1 MSTELNQTS
10 SCLGVPSSLSSSTGI
25 VQVADEDQMDQTCL
39 GYRLR
44 ALFDVFRCCTL
55 LFRSSCLEAT
65 VIWPQRIR
73 RAQSGAVSTIYS
85 RDGEWIHTEFNG
97 FRISP
102 PYHIISY
109 AREPNYPQIIPNEGR
124 WFAAAQHWCFT
135 TVWYCVQWLPLGFL
149 GFGVSGIDSL
159 SDVMTSIRTSWI
171 LEVNGWNLS
180 GGPCQAMHPA
190 SPWPCHGKN
199 GHPAGNIDIE
209 LLATLAVNTAESGM
223 I

>member
-1 MSTELNQTS
+1 M
-10 SCLGVPSSLSSSTGI
+10 
-25 VQVADEDQMDQTCL
+25 
-39 GYRLR
+39 
-44 ALFDVFRCCTL
+44 F
-55 LFRSSCLEAT
+55 
-65 VIWPQRIR
+65 
-73 RAQSGAVSTIYS
+73 
-85 RDGEWIHTEFNG
+85 H
-97 FRISP
+97 
-102 PYHIISY
+102 H
-109 AREPNYPQIIPNEGR
+109 
-124 WFAAAQHWCFT
+124 
-135 TVWYCVQWLPLGFL
+135 CVQWLPLGFL

-209 LLATLAVNTAESGM
+209 LLATLAANTAESGM